1 MISLKTG
8 RLGNALTWA
17 LRSQDGS
24 FTSYL
29 ADKFLQEYSKNGQL
43 QNIDLLDNLGSC
55 MLVSDKL
62 IFLGNFKLTNLK
74 L

>member
-1 MISLKTG
+1 MSLRNG

-29 ADKFLQEYSKNGQL
+29 ADRFLQEYSQSGCITNT
-43 QNIDLLDNLGSC
+43 DLLDNLGSC

-62 IFLGNFKLTNLK
+62 IFLGKYSIIFLFV
-74 L
+74 